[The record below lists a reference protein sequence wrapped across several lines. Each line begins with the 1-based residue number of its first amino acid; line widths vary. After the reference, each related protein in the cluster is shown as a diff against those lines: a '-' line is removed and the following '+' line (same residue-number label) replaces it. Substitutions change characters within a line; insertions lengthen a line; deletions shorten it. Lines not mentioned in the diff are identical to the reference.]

1 MTFIRIGT
9 KSPYSYTKVTI
20 ESYLRVLFPLIK
32 MKRLSRNF
40 SNSISTDILE
50 MIYWSEDKSIH
61 GSEIE
66 RFRIRNNSSSNC
78 SKSSSI
84 PPDNQPILQ
93 SKYHVYFKR

>member
-32 MKRLSRNF
+32 MRRLSRNF

-61 GSEIE
+61 DSEIE
-66 RFRIRNNSSSNC
+66 RCRIRSY
-78 SKSSSI
+78 SSSI
-84 PPDNQPILQ
+84 SSNLHLLHLTIHLFFNLNI
-93 SKYHVYFKR
+93 SF

>member
-66 RFRIRNNSSSNC
+66 RFRIRSYLSSISSNLHLLHLIINLFFNLII
-78 SKSSSI
+78 S
-84 PPDNQPILQ
+84 
-93 SKYHVYFKR
+93 F